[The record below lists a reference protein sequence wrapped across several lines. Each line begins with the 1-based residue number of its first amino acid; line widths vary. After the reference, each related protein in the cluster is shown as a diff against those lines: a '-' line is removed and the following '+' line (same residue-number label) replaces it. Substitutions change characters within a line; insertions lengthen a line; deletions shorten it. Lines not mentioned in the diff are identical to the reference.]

1 MLKTSRSA
9 TTTSARSIRIR
20 VFNAV
25 CSSSVNSLQL
35 DSSSSVRVPCDG

>member
-1 MLKTSRSA
+1 MLKPSRSA

-25 CSSSVNSLQL
+25 CSSSVTVCSWTAPAA
-35 DSSSSVRVPCDG
+35 SASRVMA